1 MFTVLSPT
9 AFQAGGVTG
18 TPGASVPGRGV
29 GRFVGGSLLREQSGN
44 ISTVRSPGRLREDQL
59 RVPARWGPAT
69 RSAPPD
75 LAAVAVVPGASVTA
89 EPGSCWPFEE
99 P

>member
-44 ISTVRSPGRLREDQL
+44 ISTVRSPGRLGEDQL
-59 RVPARWGPAT
+59 RVPAPVHLEDYKSWFPKPLSMR
-69 RSAPPD
+69 
-75 LAAVAVVPGASVTA
+75 VAL
-89 EPGSCWPFEE
+89 
-99 P
+99 